1 MHKRKGTGEIK
12 NIGFVSARIAGTNGV
27 PRDWEMGR
35 SSEEGDLTHMLIL
48 EGS

>member
-27 PRDWEMGR
+27 
-35 SSEEGDLTHMLIL
+35 SL
-48 EGS
+48 EIGKWAEVVKKAI